1 MRRCWLSK
9 VVQES
14 QGPRVPRSRGPKVP
28 GSQGPRYLKLTFKH
42 ELDSKEGPSCWV
54 CWWCVANFILL
65 LPVLP
70 IVFVCVWSPW
80 APQVSPCHAPLIP
93 WSRHCYLALGTWI
106 GPQRSLFGTM
116 SLTSC
121 LWLIKLN
128 LSTHDQTPPEL
139 GSAGQHGASQIWFF
153 VGNFVSAL
161 ECVTWCFPADFYVV
175 PKRPWNYHRYGTF
188 PFLDAHFFQFDSK
201 LWHFSHFPTPRPP
214 VQIWVVCGVCQEG
227 SRPPKTPWS
236 FSKSSHEV
244 ILYLPLYRL
253 TFVISNVTLSSN
265 LNSVQDSDRQ
275 IRILEKW
282 QRLDS

>member
-1 MRRCWLSK
+1 MCGQFYF
-9 VVQES
+9 VVTRPSHCICLCLITMSSTGQ
-14 QGPRVPRSRGPKVP
+14 PVPRS
-28 GSQGPRYLKLTFKH
+28 
-42 ELDSKEGPSCWV
+42 LDSLVSS
-54 CWWCVANFILL
+54 LL
-65 LPVLP
+65 LGSWDLNRTTTVT
-70 IVFVCVWSPW
+70 VWDN
-80 APQVSPCHAPLIP
+80 VS
-93 WSRHCYLALGTWI
+93 
-106 GPQRSLFGTM
+106 
-116 SLTSC
+116 TSC